1 MNMSLKIALR
11 NLHSEKF
18 YVLINVF
25 GLAVAI
31 VCTFLIGLHV
41 QKELSYDR
49 HIPQHENLYR
59 ASIDLINANGTNTFA
74 WMSPFMGPALA
85 AQSPAIQ
92 DYVRFRASTAQSLI
106 RIDNEPF
113 YWDGVYETDDNVFD
127 AFGIRGIY
135 GAPQTALVD
144 PAAVAISNR
153 FNQIHFGGRD
163 STGETITVN
172 GRDLRVTL
180 VYEDLPENSH
190 LKHDVLISI
199 NGLAFPEP
207 SALPM
212 SLFMVNTY
220 TYFKM
225 APNYDAD
232 LFPEFFDAYWADTTA
247 EALQGSDASSAMN
260 LRPVAD
266 VHFAPPIEFDQPVG
280 NIFIVY
286 AYGLIGLL
294 ILLVACINYIN
305 LATARS
311 AHRLKEVAMR
321 KLLGANRNTLV
332 SQFLLESTAIAGIAG
347 VVALTFTEVLIQ
359 SGVALFFDD
368 TLEPGLYRDPLVLSA
383 FLVGSLSIGLLSGLY
398 PAFYLSSQF
407 VMPGKV
413 SNENRKTESG
423 LRQILVVFQFAVT
436 VSVIASS
443 LLVMAQ
449 MRFIQSATLGF
460 TKENRVVVSVKG
472 VDYIERTDL
481 LASQWRQL
489 PQVEGVSLSAVTP
502 AVDSYSGNWLV
513 ENNAGALEQRFLNF
527 QNVDTNYLSVM
538 DMELLEGRFFSPAD
552 QRNLVVV
559 NEALVRQMGW
569 EDPIGKRTGMPADAL
584 GSEIVGGVVKD
595 FHFAGLQSA
604 IGPLILRQTNS
615 TFYGVVSN
623 PAQRANQTAMLTV
636 ALVSGADPE
645 SIAQLEAQWRAVIPE
660 LPFDYR
666 YLEDIISSQ
675 YDSENRILD
684 FIAAFAAVCIVISCL
699 GLLGLSAYSTQRRT
713 REIGIRKVFGA
724 NPGQVMSVLFRN
736 IFVTVA
742 LGSVIA
748 SFVSYFAI
756 TAWLENFAYRDE
768 INLLVFPA
776 ASALALFLAFATMAL
791 QSWSTISQNPV
802 LALRYE

>member
-1 MNMSLKIALR
+1 MNMTMKIALR

-18 YVLINVF
+18 YVAINVI
-25 GLAVAI
+25 GLAVAM

-41 QKELSYDR
+41 QKELNYDR

-85 AQSPAIQ
+85 AQSPAIL

-106 RIDNEPF
+106 RVNSEPY
-113 YWDGVYETDDNVFD
+113 YWDGVYEADDNVFD
-127 AFGIRGIY
+127 VFGIPSIY
-135 GAPQTALVD
+135 GDAQTALVD
-144 PAAVAISNR
+144 PAAVAISNH
-153 FNQIHFGGRD
+153 FNQIHFDGRD
-163 STGETITVN
+163 STGETISVN
-172 GRDLRVTL
+172 GRDFRVTL

-190 LKHDVLISI
+190 LKHDVLLSI

-225 APNYDAD
+225 SANYDAN
-232 LFPEFFDAYWADTTA
+232 LFPAFFDSYWAATTA
-247 EALQGSDASSAMN
+247 EALEGSDASSAMHLAPIAN
-260 LRPVAD
+260 
-266 VHFAPPIEFDQPVG
+266 VHYGPAIAFDQPVG

-286 AYGLIGLL
+286 AYGVIGLL
-294 ILLVACINYIN
+294 ILMVACVNYVN

-332 SQFLLESTAIAGIAG
+332 SQFLFESTAIAGIAG
-347 VVALTFTEVLIQ
+347 VVALAFIEVLIQ

-368 TLEPGLYRDPLVLSA
+368 ALEPGLYRDPLILFA
-383 FLVGSLSIGLLSGLY
+383 FLVGSLAIGLLSGLY
-398 PAFYLSSQF
+398 PALYLSSQF

-413 SNENRKTESG
+413 RNENRKAELV
-423 LRQILVVFQFAVT
+423 LRRILVVFQFAVT

-449 MRFIQSATLGF
+449 MRFIQNAPLGF
-460 TKENRVVVSVKG
+460 AKENRVVVSVKG
-472 VDYIERTDL
+472 VDYIERTDV
-481 LASQWRQL
+481 LASLWRQL
-489 PQVEGVSLSAVTP
+489 PQVAGVSLSAVTP

-513 ENNAGALEQRFLNF
+513 ESNAGDLEQRFLNF
-527 QNVDTNYLSVM
+527 QNVDANYLDVM

-569 EDPIGKRTGMPADAL
+569 ENPIGKRTGVPTDAL

-615 TFYGVVSN
+615 SFYAVVSN
-623 PAQRANQTAMLTV
+623 PAQRAAQTAMLTV
-636 ALVSGADPE
+636 ALVNGANPD

-666 YLEDIISSQ
+666 YLEDIIRSQ

-724 NPGQVMSVLFRN
+724 NAGQIMTVLFRN

-748 SFVSYFAI
+748 SFVSYYAI

-776 ASALALFLAFATMAL
+776 ASALALFLAFTTMAL
-791 QSWSTISQNPV
+791 QSWNTIRQNPV